1 MLDDCLQCIFITCLY
16 HSLECCC
23 ITWYVKEFTIM
34 KKVTNKKQIFQYCFK
49 FWQNPWNA
57 CLCARVLCVFTCLRA
72 YVLCVLPCLRAY
84 VLGVL
89 TCLAWLACLRAYVLL
104 CSACLRTYVLGV
116 LACVRACVRSCY
128 DEMFYF
134 LTCLRIWCLVCFF
147 VLFALHFNT

>member
-23 ITWYVKEFTIM
+23 ITWYVKEFTVM
-34 KKVTNKKQIFQYCFK
+34 KKVTNEKQIFEYCFK
-49 FWQNPWNA
+49 FWENPWNA

-89 TCLAWLACLRAYVLL
+89 TCLACLACLRA
-104 CSACLRTYVLGV
+104 SVLGV
-116 LACVRACVRSCY
+116 LCVLTCFVCLRACVRSCY
-128 DEMFYF
+128 DGMFYF
-134 LTCLRIWCLVCFF
+134 LTCLSTWCLVCFF